1 MLVPSLLAHAEKLTK
16 GLSQVV
22 LNLHLRQSFF
32 YSLKKK
38 ACKKEKCLEKRQ
50 K

>member
-1 MLVPSLLAHAEKLTK
+1 MTPSERLGRG
-16 GLSQVV
+16 GLSQVL